1 MISDMSYVETM
12 LPIMPPCSSWHMI
25 TLKPVESVV
34 QLVENG
40 RFSELDEDCGC
51 VMLLDEFDSTELELT
66 WLELIG
72 ASLDE
77 LVCASLEEGTEDS
90 A

>member
-1 MISDMSYVETM
+1 M

-40 RFSELDEDCGC
+40 RLSELDEDCGC
-51 VMLLDEFDSTELELT
+51 VIELDELVSARLEFAR
-66 WLELIG
+66 LELID
-72 ASLDE
+72 ASPDE

>member
-25 TLKPVESVV
+25 TLKPVESIR
-34 QLVENG
+34 QSTEG
-40 RFSELDEDCGC
+40 RYGKLAEVGC
-51 VMLLDEFDSTELELT
+51 CVKLLDELVSTGLELA
-66 WLELIG
+66 WLELMG

-77 LVCASLEEGTEDS
+77 FI
-90 A
+90 

>member
-25 TLKPVESVV
+25 TFKPVESIR
-34 QLVENG
+34 QSTEG
-40 RFSELDEDCGC
+40 RYGKLAEVGCG
-51 VMLLDEFDSTELELT
+51 VMLLDELVSMGLELA
-66 WLELIG
+66 WLELME

-77 LVCASLEEGTEDS
+77 FI
-90 A
+90 